1 MLRCR
6 TSRIPILAI
15 LAVAACS
22 GPAEPGADPTPSAA
36 AGLGNRPA
44 RATPS
49 AVVTREIS
57 TTYDFLTPSK
67 NIGCL
72 MTSNSARCDIVTKS
86 WKPPAKPADC
96 DLDWGNGVAVVAAN
110 KGEVV
115 CAGDTVRG
123 TKTILP
129 YGEAVKVDNFV
140 CESASSG
147 VRCANTASGHGFT
160 LSRQSYTVF

>member
-1 MLRCR
+1 M
-6 TSRIPILAI
+6 SILAI

-22 GPAEPGADPTPSAA
+22 GPAEPGAAPAPSAA
-36 AGLGNRPA
+36 AGLGDRPA
-44 RATPS
+44 RPTPS
-49 AVVTREIS
+49 AAVTREIS
-57 TTYDFLTPSK
+57 TTYDFQTPSK
-67 NIGCL
+67 NIGCVI
-72 MTSNSARCDIVTKS
+72 MSNSARCDIGTKS

-96 DLDWGNGVAVVAAN
+96 ELDWGNGVAVVAADQ
-110 KGEVV
+110 GAVV

-123 TKTILP
+123 AKTILP

-147 VRCANTASGHGFT
+147 VRCSNTATGHGFT